1 MFKLNL
7 KIALRNLWKNK
18 GYTLI
23 NILGLSIGMAGS
35 ILIFIFIRYQM
46 SYDRDYK
53 NVDRIYRVVSNW
65 KYADG
70 NEFYTEGVPLPL
82 TPAMRNDFSPYFEE
96 VAAIQRTGSIIK
108 VKDDQGKEK
117 LKIENDAYYVEP
129 NLFKIF
135 DFKWLAGNA
144 STLADPNTVV
154 LSKKKATTFFGDW
167 RKAVGKSINFRNELD
182 LKVTGVI
189 DDIPE
194 NSSFPF
200 EVMISY
206 RTFKS
211 DNMERWGSS
220 SSASSCF
227 VLLKEGIKI
236 ESLEGPLKKFID
248 KYYTEKG
255 PGKEGHVFESL
266 KDIHH
271 STSYDNYAGSS
282 MPMKQIYGLVVIGIF
297 LLLTACINF
306 INLATAQAVSR
317 SKEVGVRKVM
327 GSRRKQLITQFLTE
341 TLLIVIFALLI
352 ACVLTEVALPSMQNL
367 FNAKI
372 SFSIFQYPVILVFMV
387 GMVVLVSLL
396 AGFYPAAVMS
406 GFSPA
411 LAIKNKVAVN
421 KGGLGLRKILVV
433 VQFAITIILIIGTTV
448 ILQQMKYLREQPL
461 GFNPTAVATVN
472 LPNDSVT
479 IQKFDQLRAQLLALP
494 GVKDISYCNASPS
507 SYNSNTN
514 SFAFNSS
521 KDADFQVYTKWGD
534 TEYIKTFGLQL
545 AAGRN
550 LAKSDTIKEY
560 LVNETMVK
568 KLNIKNPNDI
578 LGKTI
583 SMGGIKAPIV
593 GVLKDFNNKS
603 LRNAIDPILISTKKN
618 RYSEIAIKMDTKS
631 ITSSMSAIEKKWNTF
646 FPDNV
651 YHANFVDEQI
661 KGYYESERIM
671 GVLFRVFASV
681 VIFISFIGLF
691 GLISFVA
698 TQRTK
703 EVAIR
708 KVIGASTFELVKM
721 LNGSFLMM
729 VFLANLVAWPVA
741 YIFITKWLASFE
753 YRIDLGIW
761 PFAFAMFI
769 SMVITLI
776 TVSIRSYKAATAN
789 TIDALKYE

>member
-35 ILIFIFIRYQM
+35 ILIFIFIRYQL
-46 SYDRDYK
+46 SYDKEYK
-53 NVDRIYRVVSNW
+53 NADRIYRVVSNW

-70 NEFYTEGVPLPL
+70 NDFNTEGVPLPL
-82 TPAMRNDFSPYFEE
+82 TPAMRNDFSPYFDE
-96 VAAIQRTGSIIK
+96 VAAVQRTGSIFK
-108 VKDDQGKEK
+108 VKDDNGKQ
-117 LKIENDAYYVEP
+117 KIKVQEEAFYVEP
-129 NLFKIF
+129 NLFNIF
-135 DFKWLAGNA
+135 DFKWLAGNP
-144 STLADPNTVV
+144 STLAEPNTVV
-154 LSKKKATTFFGDW
+154 LSKEKATTFFGDW
-167 RKAVGKSINFRNELD
+167 RNAVGKSINFRNELD

-194 NSSFPF
+194 NNSLPF
-200 EVMISY
+200 RIIISY
-206 RTFKS
+206 KTFKS
-211 DNMERWGSS
+211 NNAEQWGAS
-220 SSASSCF
+220 SSASNCF
-227 VLLKEGIKI
+227 VLLKKGINV
-236 ESLEGPLKKFID
+236 ESLEGPLKKFIT
-248 KYYTEKG
+248 KYYTQQG
-255 PGKEGHVFESL
+255 PGKEGHFFEPL
-266 KDIHH
+266 ADIHH
-271 STSYDNYAGSS
+271 STLYSNYAGSS
-282 MPMKQIYGLVVIGIF
+282 MPMKQIYGLMVIGVF

-327 GSRRKQLITQFLTE
+327 GSRRNQLVLQFLTE
-341 TLLIVIFALLI
+341 TFLIVIFALLL

-372 SFSIFQYPVILVFMV
+372 SFSIFKYPVILLFMV
-387 GMVVLVSLL
+387 GMVVFVSFL

-421 KGGLGLRKILVV
+421 KGGLGLRKVLVV
-433 VQFAITIILIIGTTV
+433 VQFAITIVLIIGTMI

-461 GFNPTAVATVN
+461 GFNPTAVASVN
-472 LPNDSVT
+472 LPNDSIN
-479 IQKFDQLRAQLLALP
+479 IQKFDQLRTQLLEIP
-494 GVKDISYCNASPS
+494 GVKSISLCTAAPS

-514 SFAFNSS
+514 SFAFNGT
-521 KDADFQVYTKWGD
+521 KDADFQIYTKWAD
-534 TEYIKTFGLQL
+534 TEYIKTFGLEL
-545 AAGRN
+545 VAGRN
-550 LAKSDTIKEY
+550 LAKSDTVKEY
-560 LVNETMVK
+560 LVNETLVK
-568 KLNIKNPNDI
+568 KLNLKSANDI

-583 SMGGIKAPIV
+583 NLSGIKAPIV

-603 LRNAIDPILISTKKN
+603 LRNAIDPILISTRKN
-618 RYSEIAIKMDTKS
+618 RYEEISIKMDTRS
-631 ITSSMSAIEKKWNTF
+631 LTESMSAIEKKWNTF

-651 YHANFVDEQI
+651 YRANFLDEQI

-671 GVLFRVFASV
+671 GILFKVFASV

-691 GLISFVA
+691 GLISFVT
-698 TQRTK
+698 TQRTR

-741 YIFITKWLASFE
+741 YIFVSKWLASFE
-753 YRIDLGIW
+753 YRIDLSVW
-761 PFAFAMFI
+761 PFVVAMLI
-769 SMVITLI
+769 SMLITLI
-776 TVSIRSYKAATAN
+776 TVSIRSYRAATAN

>member
-46 SYDRDYK
+46 SYDKDYK

-70 NEFYTEGVPLPL
+70 NSFYTEGVPLPL
-82 TPAMRNDFSPYFEE
+82 TPAMRNDFSAYFDD
-96 VAAIQRTGSIIK
+96 VAAIQRTGNIFK
-108 VKDDQGKEK
+108 VKDENGRQK
-117 LKIENDAYYVEP
+117 LKVQEEAYYVEP
-129 NLFKIF
+129 NQFNIF
-135 DFKWLAGNA
+135 DFKWLAGNP

-154 LSKKKATTFFGDW
+154 LSKEKANTFFGDW
-167 RKAVGKSINFRNELD
+167 RKAIGKSINFRNELD

-194 NSSFPF
+194 NNSLPF
-200 EVMISY
+200 RIIISY
-206 RTFKS
+206 KTFKS
-211 DNMERWGSS
+211 NNVDQWGAS

-227 VLLKEGIKI
+227 VLLKKGINI
-236 ESLEGPLKKFID
+236 ESLEGPLKQFIA
-248 KYYTEKG
+248 KYYTQKG
-255 PGKEGHVFESL
+255 PGKEGHFFEPL
-266 KDIHH
+266 KDIHY
-271 STSYDNYAGSS
+271 STFYGNYTGSS
-282 MPMKQIYGLVVIGIF
+282 MPMKQIYGLMVIGIF

-327 GSRRKQLITQFLTE
+327 GSRRNQLVVQFLTE
-341 TLLIVIFALLI
+341 TVLIVVFALLL

-372 SFSIFQYPVILVFMV
+372 SFSIFKYPVILLFMV
-387 GMVVLVSLL
+387 GMVVFVSFL

-421 KGGLGLRKILVV
+421 KGGLGLRKVLVV

-461 GFNPTAVATVN
+461 GFNPTAVASVN
-472 LPNDSVT
+472 LPYDSLSV
-479 IQKFDQLRAQLLALP
+479 QKFGQLKTQLLEIP
-494 GVKDISYCNASPS
+494 GVKSISLCTAAPS

-514 SFAFNSS
+514 SFAFNGA
-521 KDADFQVYTKWGD
+521 KDADFQIYTKWAD
-534 TEYIKTFGLQL
+534 TTYIQTFGLQL
-545 AAGRN
+545 VAGRN
-550 LAKSDTIKEY
+550 LVQSDTVKEY
-560 LVNETMVK
+560 LVNETLVK
-568 KLNIKNPNDI
+568 KLNLKNPNDI

-583 SMGGIKAPIV
+583 NMGGLKAPIV

-603 LRNAIDPILISTKKN
+603 LHNAIDPILISTRKN
-618 RYSEIAIKMDTKS
+618 RYEEISIKMDTRS
-631 ITSSMSAIEKKWNTF
+631 LTSSMSAIEKKWNAF

-651 YHANFVDEQI
+651 YRANFLDEQI

-671 GVLFRVFASV
+671 GILFKVFAGV

-691 GLISFVA
+691 GLISFVT
-698 TQRTK
+698 TQRTR

-721 LNGSFLMM
+721 LNGSFLLM

-741 YIFITKWLASFE
+741 YIFISKWLTSFE
-753 YRIDLGIW
+753 YRIDLSIW
-761 PFAFAMFI
+761 PFVIAMTI
-769 SMVITLI
+769 SMLITLI
-776 TVSIRSYKAATAN
+776 TVTIRSYKAATAN

>member
-35 ILIFIFIRYQM
+35 ILIFIFIRYQL
-46 SYDRDYK
+46 SYDKDYK

-70 NEFYTEGVPLPL
+70 NEFNTEGVPLPL
-82 TPAMRNDFSPYFEE
+82 TPAMRNDFSPYLEE
-96 VAAIQRTGSIIK
+96 IAAVQRTGSIIK
-108 VKDDQGKEK
+108 VKDDHGKEK
-117 LKIENDAYYVEP
+117 LKIESEAYYVEP

-135 DFKWLAGNA
+135 DFKWLAGQA
-144 STLADPNTVV
+144 STLVDPNTVV
-154 LSKKKATTFFGDW
+154 LSKKQATKFFGDW
-167 RKAVGKSINFRNELD
+167 QNAVGKSINFRNELD

-206 RTFKS
+206 KTFKS
-211 DNMERWGSS
+211 DNVDKWGAS
-220 SSASSCF
+220 SSASTCY
-227 VLLKEGIKI
+227 VLLKKGINVQ
-236 ESLEGPLKKFID
+236 SLEGPMKKFID

-255 PGKEGHVFESL
+255 PGKEGHEFEAL

-271 STSYDNYAGSS
+271 STNYSNYAGNS
-282 MPMKQIYGLVVIGIF
+282 MPMKQIYGLMVIGIF

-327 GSRRKQLITQFLTE
+327 GSRRNQLVVQFLTE
-341 TLLIVIFALLI
+341 TLLIVVFALLL

-387 GMVVLVSLL
+387 AMVLFVSLL

-421 KGGLGLRKILVV
+421 KGGLGLRKVLVV

-461 GFNPTAVATVN
+461 GFNPTAVASVN
-472 LPNDSVT
+472 LPNDSLT
-479 IQKFDQLRAQLLALP
+479 IQKFDQLRTELLQIP
-494 GVKDISYCNASPS
+494 GVKSISFCNAAPS

-514 SFAFNSS
+514 SFAFDSS
-521 KDADFQVYTKWGD
+521 KDADFQIYTKWGD

-545 AAGRN
+545 IAGRN
-550 LAKSDTIKEY
+550 LVKSDTIREY
-560 LVNETMVK
+560 LVNETLVK
-568 KLNIKNPNDI
+568 KLNLKNPNDI

-583 SMGGIKAPIV
+583 NLSGIKAQIV

-603 LRNAIDPILISTKKN
+603 LRNAIDPILISTRKN
-618 RYSEIAIKMDTKS
+618 RYSEISIKMDTKGMT
-631 ITSSMSAIEKKWNTF
+631 TSMVAIEKKWNTF
-646 FPDNV
+646 FPDHV
-651 YHANFVDEQI
+651 YRATFLDQQI

-671 GVLFRVFASV
+671 GILFKVFASV

-753 YRIDLGIW
+753 YRIHLGLW
-761 PFAFAMFI
+761 PFVIAMLL